1 MVSSVGDQSGEVS
14 AIASLE
20 ELFDKDF
27 VERREQLWAACSI
40 VVGMHPGQQYMH
52 ACLIDY
58 AVVVFRP
65 SN

>member
-27 VERREQLWAACSI
+27 VERRELLWAACSV
-40 VVGMHPGQQYMH
+40 VVGMHPGQQHM
-52 ACLIDY
+52 Y
-58 AVVVFRP
+58 A
-65 SN
+65 